1 VPTARRVL
9 PLLVGLV
16 VFYALVLGQ
25 RGWIL
30 LTGGRPAFVL
40 LGVGVLVLPVLGL
53 ALVARELAFGRS
65 MQALARDLAAQG
77 HRPPDGLPRRPSGR
91 VDRAG
96 ADAVFDR
103 RRAEVEAAPADWRA
117 WFRLALAYDDA
128 GDRPRARSA
137 MRHAVALHRGGPASG
152 QR

>member
-1 VPTARRVL
+1 VLTARRVI

-30 LTGGRPAFVL
+30 LTGDRPAFVL
-40 LGVGVLVLPVLGL
+40 LGVGVLLLPVLGL

-65 MQALARDLAAQG
+65 VQVLARDLAAQG
-77 HRPPDGLPRRPSGR
+77 VEAADELPRRPSGR
-91 VDRAG
+91 VDRAA
-96 ADAVFDR
+96 ADAVFGR
-103 RRAEVEAAPADWRA
+103 RRAEVEAAPGDWRA
-117 WFRLALAYDDA
+117 WFRLALAYDAA

-137 MRHAVALHRGGPASG
+137 MRRAVVLHRDRPRG
-152 QR
+152 